1 MGPRSKPNALTAEE
15 AKRRELE
22 QNSEDKMAGLKM
34 SGSVWFKLERAA
46 SLLILLT
53 LISASARAA
62 THARTPCSPGPAPC
76 VDMYVVAHQDDD
88 LLFMN
93 PDIQNSIASGNHVVT
108 VYTTNGCLACDDSPA
123 DVQYWIGRASGEI
136 NAYTYMI
143 DPANASSSASH
154 LPIGWSYASIAVAN
168 TQVATYTYKR
178 NGAMVTLVFLQIPDI
193 AAVDET
199 IKWLWETA
207 GASDATLSCL
217 NLCPYGVKALP
228 VVSYTRQRLVD
239 VLAGLMSYYKTDSVS
254 TTDGTNLYT
263 TGFNGPGDGDAPE
276 NPSHFFSGLF
286 TTVAAAQSEATDT
299 GAPRVVRLYRGYTI
313 VNEPEN
319 LSDEEA
325 FPKLLSFARYALY
338 DPDVTFCSDSTL
350 ASPHFCDGNG
360 NTYTPYQTDYQY
372 RKYVTRQLQ
381 GARSLSGRLMTADGG
396 CLRKSAG
403 TLTKGSCTGA
413 TSWTLSARSQMK
425 SGSSCLDVAEGN
437 GVDEVTLDTC
447 RSPVSSGQTLRLFGN
462 GQIRT
467 FDGNCL
473 NAVGNT
479 VNAAP
484 CTGQT
489 QPLFSHACT
498 DPPTLQVPCP
508 LGIAVPSQNWTL
520 IFDPTLLLSTQFSDA
535 TEIPTLASYYR
546 TFGIAGSQICVRRA
560 SGVMCAPYVHTKGGP
575 TLGPGTYLPDAF
587 PDSEGWAADADGSTV
602 RAFAEGTSA
611 IACGRGYYGV
621 GCTSGLGTS
630 DYSDAQGWASG
641 VWYYDSIRYVDV
653 DGDSHHD
660 VCGRGYYG
668 ISCSLAGTGSFG
680 VASLWEPAYTAADG
694 WNASPYGESI
704 QFGDIDGDGR
714 ADVCGRGIYGME
726 CSDNALPAAAAF
738 NRQHNWSAD
747 SDRLFPRTIS
757 GPTVKWEFSAI
768 DPLVKWSSQPY
779 YYRSVQLV
787 DINHDGF
794 ADVCGRGPGGIYC
807 ALSTGTGFEP
817 RRNVLP
823 FDFTD
828 ALGWNVDDKGST
840 ISFGDLDGSSRTW
853 ICGRGYF
860 GVVCAKGY

>member
-1 MGPRSKPNALTAEE
+1 MKNQSG
-15 AKRRELE
+15 ELK
-22 QNSEDKMAGLKM
+22 QNPKDKMTGQMKACGT
-34 SGSVWFKLERAA
+34 VWFGLGWAA
-46 SLLILLT
+46 SFLILLA
-53 LISASARAA
+53 LMPVSVRAA
-62 THARTPCSPGPAPC
+62 TSHARTPCSPGPARC

-93 PDIQNSIASGNHVVT
+93 PDIQNSIASGNRVVT
-108 VYTTNGCLACDDSPA
+108 VYTTNGCLACDDSVA
-123 DVQYWIGRASGEI
+123 DVQYWIGRADGDF
-136 NAYTYMI
+136 NVYTYMVN
-143 DPANASSSASH
+143 PANASDSKSV
-154 LPIGWSYASIAVAN
+154 LPSGWSYAKVSVAN
-168 TQVATYTYKR
+168 TQVATYHYK
-178 NGAMVTLVFLQIPDI
+178 NGADVTLVFLQIPDI

-199 IKWLWETA
+199 IKWLWQAE
-207 GASDATLSCL
+207 GASDKTLSCL
-217 NLCPYGVKALP
+217 NLCPYGAPALP
-228 VVSYTRQRLVD
+228 EVSYTRQRLID
-239 VLAGLMSYYKTDSVS
+239 VLAGLMSYYKADSVS
-254 TTDGTNLYT
+254 TTDGTNLYQ
-263 TGFNGPGDGDAPE
+263 TGFNGPGGGDAPE

-299 GAPRVVRLYRGYTI
+299 GTPRVVRLYRGYTI

-338 DPDVTFCSDSTL
+338 DAGVTFCSDSTL
-350 ASPHFCDGNG
+350 DSPHFCDGNG

-381 GARSLSGRLMTADGG
+381 GTGSLSGRLMTADGG
-396 CLRKSAG
+396 CLRKSG
-403 TLTKGSCTGA
+403 STLTKGSCTGA
-413 TSWTLSARSQMK
+413 TSWTLNARSQMK
-425 SGSSCLDVAEGN
+425 SGSSCLDVN
-437 GVDEVTLDTC
+437 GVDGVTLDTC
-447 RSPVSSGQTLRLFGN
+447 LSPVSSGQTLRLFGN

-473 NAVGNT
+473 NADGNT
-479 VNAAP
+479 VDAAP
-484 CTGQT
+484 CAGETQSPLSYTCNDPTTGN
-489 QPLFSHACT
+489 
-498 DPPTLQVPCP
+498 VPCP

-520 IFDPTLLLSTQFSDA
+520 IFDPTLLLSKQFSDA
-535 TEIPTLASYYR
+535 TEIPTLDSYYR

-560 SGVMCAPYVHTKGGP
+560 LGVMCAPYVHTKSGP
-575 TLGPGTYLPDAF
+575 TLGPGTYFSDAF
-587 PDSEGWAADADGSTV
+587 PDSEGWSTDADGSTV
-602 RAFAEGTSA
+602 RAFAEGTSM

-641 VWYYDSIRYVDV
+641 VWYYGSMRYVDI

-668 ISCSLAGTGSFG
+668 ISCSLAGSGSFG

-704 QFGDIDGDGR
+704 QFGDIDGNGL
-714 ADVCGRGIYGME
+714 ADVCGRSIYGME
-726 CSDNALPAAAAF
+726 CSDNAMPAAAAF
-738 NRQHNWSAD
+738 NRDHNWSAD
-747 SDRLFPRTIS
+747 SDRLFPRTITGS
-757 GPTVKWEFSAI
+757 NVKWEFSDL
-768 DPLVKWSSQPY
+768 DPLVTWGSQPY

-794 ADVCGRGPGGIYC
+794 ADVCARGPNGIYC

-828 ALGWNVDDKGST
+828 TLGWNVDDKGST
-840 ISFGDLDGSSRTW
+840 ISFGDLDRSSRTW